1 MKQMQ
6 RRKDDDFDKGILAGP
21 VFGFVAAILALF
33 ILIIA

>member
-1 MKQMQ
+1 MK
-6 RRKDDDFDKGILAGP
+6 KEDDLDKGIIFNGP

>member
-1 MKQMQ
+1 MK
-6 RRKDDDFDKGILAGP
+6 KNDDELDRGIVLSGP

>member
-1 MKQMQ
+1 MK
-6 RRKDDDFDKGILAGP
+6 KTDDDDLDKGILFAGP

>member
-1 MKQMQ
+1 MK
-6 RRKDDDFDKGILAGP
+6 KNDDDLDEGIILAGP